1 MHQYRIT
8 NKLGSVAV
16 IVGFIA
22 VTRLTAS
29 PAITVYNDNFGLV
42 RDTVYLQ
49 LDPGGNEVSYTG
61 VTAELEPESVVLRD
75 PAGLV
80 GFSVLEQSYRGDP
93 LDEAR
98 LLELFE
104 GQEISFL
111 KRVGD
116 TEAVVEGRILRLRC
130 DS

>member
-1 MHQYRIT
+1 M
-8 NKLGSVAV
+8 
-16 IVGFIA
+16 
-22 VTRLTAS
+22 
-29 PAITVYNDNFGLV
+29 
-42 RDTVYLQ
+42 
-49 LDPGGNEVSYTG
+49 SYTG

-116 TEAVVEGRILRLRC
+116 TEALVEGRVLRARG
-130 DS
+130 DSLTPIRGKRRTIIRDIWTRL